1 MFLLSNQ
8 ACALQHTHKT
18 EALLLL
24 HFIYYSFSRAVKNQ
38 NYKTRH
44 LRVINAMIDVHKDAF
59 LFDSFLV
66 KEQLAMEI
74 NDHARLILFS
84 ETSSQQRT

>member
-1 MFLLSNQ
+1 
-8 ACALQHTHKT
+8 
-18 EALLLL
+18 
-24 HFIYYSFSRAVKNQ
+24 
-38 NYKTRH
+38 
-44 LRVINAMIDVHKDAF
+44 MIDVHKDAF